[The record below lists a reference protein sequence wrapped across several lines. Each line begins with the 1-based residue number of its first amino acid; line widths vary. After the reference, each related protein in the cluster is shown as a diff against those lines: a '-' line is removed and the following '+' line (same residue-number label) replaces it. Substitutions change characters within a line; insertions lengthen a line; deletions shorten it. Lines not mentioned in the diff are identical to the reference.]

1 MATTLYC
8 NENPWGLEALDIGDL
23 NIFSGSS
30 LLTAGT
36 YWHTLKSTPLDT
48 NAIYI
53 YLIENGYTH
62 SEIPFINENI
72 QRAYDGDE
80 TIYNEFVNNI
90 FWLVGGF
97 DDGFGVYFRIDTGTN
112 RILIGGFAWDGSAD
126 SPFGQ
131 VVNTLVDTSTGNNQS
146 NICYICDYIYRDGT
160 LIEGYTGFLSGRYEV
175 TVRYDDRR
183 EWYYYNNADMVAIND
198 TDNQWQSATVRKVPF
213 LSWDN
218 TGSYR
223 GWIEKAKNSDYV
235 SNPDPYKPTGGDT
248 KPDGG
253 NGSIRVSVDVD
264 HPSAPPDMLLNSGIV
279 KIYKPTETQL
289 NDFINWIYSRPL
301 DIVTNI
307 KKMWV
312 EPMQS
317 IISMGIL
324 PFDIETKDTTEI
336 VKFCGVSTNVAMSE
350 VKSQYVEMY
359 FGDNELSEES
369 NTFLDYA
376 NYTEIKCYLPFIGIV
391 SLSTN
396 DCMRATI
403 NLKYIIDIF
412 TGDCIASIKCTKKVN
427 EPYNIDYSS
436 ALYEFKGNVLAQ
448 TPLTGNNYQQLYNG
462 VLGLANSIMLPT
474 SVGDVKNAISSVGQF
489 VTSQKVSVNRSG
501 SLVGNSGHLGIYV
514 PYLIVESPIASTTDS
529 MYEFQGMPY
538 NRNMKLKSLV
548 GSGLTIVQS
557 NTLRLNNIECT
568 EEEQREIIELFET
581 GVIL

>member
-1 MATTLYC
+1 MALTLYC
-8 NENPWGLEALDIGDL
+8 NPNPLDLNAIDFGDL
-23 NIFSGSS
+23 NNFDTGFE
-30 LLTAGT
+30 ANDGT
-36 YWHTLKSTPLDT
+36 YWHTLQSTPIDADIVYNYMISMGYGVPKYVFST
-48 NAIYI
+48 ENVANAY
-53 YLIENGYTH
+53 NG
-62 SEIPFINENI
+62 SQEIFDSLSND
-72 QRAYDGDE
+72 Y
-80 TIYNEFVNNI
+80 
-90 FWLVGGF
+90 FWLVGSF
-97 DDGFGVYFRIDTGTN
+97 EDGFGVFFGLDGQTN
-112 RILIGGFAWDGSAD
+112 KISLNGFAWDGTNMHSY
-126 SPFGQ
+126 GI
-131 VVNTLVDTSTGNNQS
+131 NVDTKISTS
-146 NICYICDYIYRDGT
+146 DGT
-160 LIEGYTGFLSGRYEV
+160 QNNILYIVDQIYYKGTITTGTCFLNGKYNV
-175 TVRYDDRR
+175 TVQYSDVH
-183 EWYYYNNADMVAIND
+183 EWYYRNNIDDVAIND
-198 TDNQWQSATVRKVPF
+198 TDTQWANAVTRKVPYF
-213 LSWDN
+213 
-218 TGSYR
+218 TGYNVTYSD
-223 GWIEKAKNSDYV
+223 WIEYARNSEYI
-235 SNPDPYKPTGGDT
+235 SKHDPYKPTGGDT

-253 NGSIRVSVDVD
+253 NGEIRVSVDVD
-264 HPSAPPDMLLNSGIV
+264 HPSAPPDMLLKSGIV

-324 PFDIETKDTTEI
+324 PFDVPTSESTEI
-336 VKFCGVSTNVAMSE
+336 VKFCGVSTNVAMSQ
-350 VKSQYVEMY
+350 VKSQYIEMY

-396 DCMRATI
+396 DCMRAII

-412 TGDCIASIKCTKKVN
+412 TGDCIASIKCTKKVGK
-427 EPYNIDYSS
+427 PYNIDYSS

-538 NRNMKLKSLV
+538 NRNKQLKSLI
-548 GSGLTIVQS
+548 GTGLTIVQS
-557 NTLRLNNIECT
+557 NTLRLNDIECT

-581 GVIL
+581 GVVL